1 MVIVFVFSRVKKKKF
16 SHMFAEHYNS
26 LLNDFVYAA
35 KMQHMPNE
43 HSHS

>member
-1 MVIVFVFSRVKKKKF
+1 MVIVFMFSRVKKKV
-16 SHMFAEHYNS
+16 SHMFADHYNS

-35 KMQHMPNE
+35 KMQHMSNE